1 MAADPRVAHGQV
13 AVERIDEGLRS
24 YMLSVYNYMF
34 LGLGLTGMVAYVA
47 AQSPQLLG
55 LIHGTPLKWVLFAAV
70 LGIAWFGMPRITR
83 MSLGAAHLMFWAF
96 ATVFGLMLSYV
107 FAVYTGSSVARAFF
121 MTAAVFG
128 GMSLY
133 GYTTK
138 RDLSGLG
145 SFLIVGLLAA
155 FIASLINIF
164 ILESSLVQMVI
175 SVVVIA
181 VAVGLTAYDTQQIK
195 QMYYELDQSDVV
207 AKKALMGAMHLYFN
221 FILIFQNLLYLTG
234 MMEE

>member
-1 MAADPRVAHGQV
+1 MAADPRVAQGQV

-34 LGLGLTGMVAYVA
+34 LGLGLTGAVAFVTS
-47 AQSPQLLG
+47 QSPEALN

-70 LGIAWFGMPRITR
+70 IGIAWFGAPRIPT
-83 MSLGAAHLMFWAF
+83 MSVAAAQLTFWAF
-96 ATVFGLMLSYV
+96 AGLFGLMLSYIFV
-107 FAVYTGSSVARAFF
+107 LYTGANIGRAFF
-121 MTAAVFG
+121 LTAAVFG

-138 RDLSGLG
+138 RDLSGIG

-155 FIASLINIF
+155 FVASIINIF
-164 ILESSLVQMVI
+164 IGSTVMEMVL

-181 VAVGLTAYDTQQIK
+181 IAVGLTAYDTQQIK
-195 QMYYELDQSDVV
+195 QMYHEYDDSDVM
-207 AKKALMGAMHLYFN
+207 AKKAVAGALHLYLN
-221 FILIFQNLLYLTG
+221 FILIFTNLLQLMG
-234 MMEE
+234 FMQE

>member
-1 MAADPRVAHGQV
+1 MAADPRIAHGQV
-13 AVERIDEGLRS
+13 AVERVDEGLRS

-34 LGLGLTGMVAYVA
+34 LGLGLTGMVAYA
-47 AQSPQLLG
+47 TSLSPELLG

-70 LGIAWFGMPRITR
+70 LGIAWFGAPRIPT
-83 MSLGAAHLMFWAF
+83 MSLGAAHLTFWAF
-96 ATVFGLMLSYV
+96 AGIFGLMLSYV
-107 FAVYTGSSVARAFF
+107 FAVYTGASVARAFF
-121 MTAAVFG
+121 MTAAMFG

-145 SFLIVGLLAA
+145 SFLIVGLITA
-155 FIASLINIF
+155 FIASMINIF
-164 ILESSLVQMVI
+164 FLESSLFQVVLSVI
-175 SVVVIA
+175 VIA
-181 VAVGLTAYDTQQIK
+181 IAVGLTAYDTQQIK
-195 QMYYELDQSDVV
+195 EMYYELDSSDVA
-207 AKKALMGAMHLYFN
+207 AKKAVAGALHLYLN